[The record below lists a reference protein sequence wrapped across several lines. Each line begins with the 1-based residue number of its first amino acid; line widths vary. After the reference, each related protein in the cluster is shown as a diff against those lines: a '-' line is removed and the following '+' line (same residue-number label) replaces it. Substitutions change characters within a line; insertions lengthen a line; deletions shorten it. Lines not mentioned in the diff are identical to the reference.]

1 MSAIPKAS
9 SEQQFASDW
18 RSFSTDHLLLS
29 AQKQQDGIA
38 VLWSDERP
46 SLYHYLWLRDNC
58 QCAECVHPLTR
69 EQVFEIV
76 DVAEDLKAAHAEL
89 THNNDLAVIWE
100 DGHQSLYSAGWL
112 RSHSYDAP
120 SRAEQQAAQR
130 TVQTWMSD
138 LSIPA
143 FDYEA
148 VMHDE
153 RSLLQWL
160 LAARDVGLTRLVNMP
175 TSEETMERVAKRIS
189 FIRESNFGVVFEV
202 RTKVEAVNTN
212 AYTALELPHHTDL
225 PTRELQPGLQFLHCL
240 VNDATGGESTF
251 VDGFAI
257 AQHLRDQYPE
267 DFRLLTQTPV
277 SFRNKAPQ
285 SDYRCLAP
293 IIGLDARGE
302 ISEIRLAN
310 WLRAPFD
317 VDTAEMSAFYRAYRR
332 FSSLTRAPA
341 FIVSQRLNAGE
352 MWCFDNRRTMHAR
365 KAFDQ
370 TSGLRHLRGCYMDR
384 DELLSRIF
392 VLQRNSDNL

>member
-9 SEQQFASDW
+9 SEEQFASDW

-29 AQKQQDGIA
+29 AQAQQDA
-38 VLWSDERP
+38 VAVRWSDDLD
-46 SLYHYLWLRDNC
+46 SLYHYQWLRDNC
-58 QCAECVHPLTR
+58 QCAQCVHPVTR

-76 DVAEDLKAAHAEL
+76 DVAEDLKPEQVQL
-89 THNNDLAVIWE
+89 THNGDLAVTWE
-100 DGHQSLYSAGWL
+100 DGHQSLYGAGWL
-112 RSHSYDAP
+112 RSHSYDAA
-120 SRAEQQAAQR
+120 SRAERQAEQR
-130 TVQTWMSD
+130 TVQTWMAD
-138 LSIPA
+138 LPIPT
-143 FDYEA
+143 FDFKA
-148 VMHDE
+148 VMSEDKA
-153 RSLLQWL
+153 LLQWL
-160 LAARDVGLTRLVNMP
+160 LAARDVGLSRLVNMP
-175 TSEETMERVAKRIS
+175 TDEEIMEQVAHRIS

-212 AYTALELPHHTDL
+212 AYTSLELPHHTDL

-240 VNDATGGESTF
+240 INDATGGDSTF

-257 AQHLRDQYPE
+257 AQRLRDQYPE

-285 SDYRCLAP
+285 SDYRSLAP

-317 VDTAEMSAFYRAYRR
+317 VQSSDMAAFYRAYRR
-332 FSSLTRAPA
+332 FSSLTRDPA

-352 MWCFDNRRTMHAR
+352 MWCFDNRRTMHGR
-365 KAFDQ
+365 QAFDQ

-384 DELLSRIF
+384 DELLSRIL